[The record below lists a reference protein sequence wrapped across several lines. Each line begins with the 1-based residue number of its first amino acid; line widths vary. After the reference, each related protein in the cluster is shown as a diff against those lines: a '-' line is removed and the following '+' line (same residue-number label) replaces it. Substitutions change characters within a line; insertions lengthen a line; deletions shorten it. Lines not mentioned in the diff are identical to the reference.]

1 MSQVETSVHGYVLD
15 IHIRR
20 PEKLNALSL
29 EMFHDLCA
37 ALAELDDNPK
47 LRAAVLHAE
56 GKHFTAGIEL
66 DEWSPYFVSGEGFPL
81 RDDGI
86 DIFGLVGRRRRK
98 PVVQAV
104 QGYCFTWGVE
114 MMLNM
119 EIRVAAADTQFA
131 MLEVQRGIYPCGGAT
146 IRLPQQMG
154 LANAQRYLL
163 TGDRWSADE
172 AYRLGLVQKVVEPGQ
187 QYDAAVELAERIA
200 TAAPMAVEGVIE
212 AVSFAGQH
220 SEAEAVEQIFKD
232 LVPVMQSE
240 DAAEGIRSFVERRE
254 AVFKGR

>member
-187 QYDAAVELAERIA
+187 QYDAAMELAERIA
-200 TAAPMAVEGVIE
+200 TAAPMAVEGVIK
-212 AVSFAGQH
+212 AVNFAGQH